1 MPLVELWKSSPSTVS
16 QFTIEQV
23 VMTAGDGIL
32 RDASLSSRELRQYL
46 REVPS
51 DKMFEYIDGYLTRGF
66 NKSGAVLQDLINEL
80 GRRLDYEVENGLYQ
94 GRSNAV
100 GFDGIWRSSDGYALV
115 VEVKTSDAYR
125 INLDTVASYRET
137 LVSNGKIPK
146 ESSILV
152 VVGRSDTGDVEAQVR
167 GSRHAWDIRLI
178 SADALVKLVKL
189 VKLKESTN
197 EGETVSKIQDL
208 LKPFEYTRLDNIIDV
223 VFTTAKD
230 VEASTEFEQG
240 FAQTGEAEDSDRCGA
255 AQEHTSPEV
264 LTGLRKR
271 IVQALGKREGCDLIA
286 KSRALYRDV
295 SNAVRTCC
303 SISKRYPR
311 GTYWYAYHPR
321 WDHFLAEAE
330 QGFFVLGC
338 VDRSVAYALPRAFM
352 RDVVD
357 KLYTTH
363 VKGTA
368 KMYWHIHLEEGP
380 GDEMYFIVG
389 KAGQKVPISKYSVAL
404 SHDAVA

>member
-1 MPLVELWKSSPSTVS
+1 VPLVDLWKSSPATVS

-23 VMTAGDGIL
+23 VMTAGDGSL
-32 RDASLSSRELRQYL
+32 RDESLSAHELRLYL
-46 REVPS
+46 QEVGS
-51 DKMFEYIDGYLTRGF
+51 DKLFEYVDGCLTRGF

-100 GFDGIWRSSDGYALV
+100 GFDGIWHSSDGHTLV

-125 INLDTVASYRET
+125 INLDTIAAYRES
-137 LVSNGKIPK
+137 LIAKSRIPK
-146 ESSILV
+146 KSSILV

-189 VKLKESTN
+189 KESTD
-197 EGETVSKIQDL
+197 EEETIFKIQSL

-230 VEASTEFEQG
+230 VEASTELEHSVGSGDQ
-240 FAQTGEAEDSDRCGA
+240 ANDVDSRDSL
-255 AQEHTSPEV
+255 QEHTSPEI
-264 LTGLRKR
+264 LNDLRKR
-271 IVQALGKREGCDLIA
+271 IVHAFGKREGCDLIA
-286 KSRALYRDV
+286 KSRALYREID
-295 SNAVRTCC
+295 NAVRVCC

-321 WDHFLAEAE
+321 WDHFLAEGKR
-330 QGFFVLGC
+330 GFFVLGC
-338 VDRSVAYALPRAFM
+338 VDRGVAYALPRAFM
-352 RDVVD
+352 GDVVD
-357 KLYTTH
+357 RLYTTQM
-363 VKGTA
+363 KGTE
-368 KMYWHIHLEEGP
+368 KMYWHVHLEEGA
-380 GDEMYFIVG
+380 GDEIYFLIG
-389 KAGQKVPISKYSVAL
+389 KAGQKVSISKYGFAL
-404 SHDAVA
+404 